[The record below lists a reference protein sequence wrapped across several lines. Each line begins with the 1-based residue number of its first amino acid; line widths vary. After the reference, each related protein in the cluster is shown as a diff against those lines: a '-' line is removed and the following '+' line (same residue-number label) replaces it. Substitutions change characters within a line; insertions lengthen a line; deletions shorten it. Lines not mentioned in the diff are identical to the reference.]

1 MTRHIFT
8 TRLKCLL
15 RDKLTIFWT
24 MIFPV
29 LLAVLFNLALSNANQ
44 GETFQ
49 AVDIAIVN
57 NASFQNEQP
66 LKTALTEAS
75 TGSSKLFK
83 ITLASSAEKAEQMLQ
98 QNSISGYLIVVDS
111 QPRLVVSQSGIQQSI
126 IKNFLDS
133 YLQTTASVYSILQNN
148 PRQPEQLLNSIGERR
163 QYLTD
168 SAVTAAAPNNVLNFF
183 YSLIAMACFYGGF
196 FGLRE
201 ITDIEANLSPLAAR
215 ISVSPVHKLKAFF
228 SSLSASLLIH
238 LAEIFVLLLFL
249 RYVLQIDFG
258 YKSNYVVLTAIIGSV
273 AGVSFGV
280 FIGALVKKSENIKI
294 GILLGVTMTG
304 SFLAGMMSLDMKY
317 IIAQQL
323 PVLSYLNPVNLLTD
337 AFYSLY
343 YYDTLTRY
351 LLNIG
356 ILGIFIVIFCAGT
369 YFIIRRRQ
377 YANL

>member
-1 MTRHIFT
+1 MFGHIFT
-8 TRLKCLL
+8 NRLKCLL

-29 LLAVLFNLALSNANQ
+29 LLATLFNLALSNVNQ

-57 NASFQNEQP
+57 NAAFQNVQP
-66 LKTALTEAS
+66 LKTALTKAS
-75 TGSSKLFK
+75 TGSSKLFRV
-83 ITLASSAEKAEQMLQ
+83 TLASSAEKAEQML

-168 SAVTAAAPNNVLNFF
+168 SAVTAAAPNNVFNFF

-201 ITDIEANLSPLAAR
+201 ITDIEANLSPPAAR

-258 YKSNYVVLTAIIGSV
+258 SKSNYVVLTAIIGSV
-273 AGVSFGV
+273 AGVSFGA
-280 FIGALVKKSENIKI
+280 FIGALVKKSENIKT
-294 GILLGVTMTG
+294 GILIGVTMTG

-356 ILGIFIVIFCAGT
+356 ISGIFIVIFCAGT

-377 YANL
+377 YASL